1 MLKNSIKKKQ
11 NLQDEKFRVG
21 EKWRIFGKVTKIF
34 PDEYFYSTNI
44 IK

>member
-1 MLKNSIKKKQ
+1 MLKNSVKKKQ
-11 NLQDEKFRVG
+11 NLQDEKFHVG